1 MADEPKAPRK
11 RAAKKAVEGED
22 KKSSK
27 KLDQFQFHYFKQPQ
41 LLKQVKPH
49 LQLKLAKLLKLLR
62 LKVVRVKVKS
72 FVVVAAAVAEEDVE
86 LAKKLKQMVKMIH
99 KSLLIKVKQVMA

>member
-41 LLKQVKPH
+41 LLRQVRLR
-49 LQLKLAKLLKLLR
+49 LQLKLAKLLKLPR
-62 LKVVRVKVKS
+62 LKVVRARVKS
-72 FVVVAAAVAEEDVE
+72 FAVAVAAVAEEDAG
-86 LAKKLKQMVKMIH
+86 LAKKLQQMMKIIH
-99 KSLLIKVKQVMA
+99 KIVLIQVK